1 MKVYEERSHTSFK
14 FINLQKMYYSNCEKK
29 KTLSKYDN
37 CLWKKNSTI
46 YFAFATFFFNY
57 PKTIHV

>member
-1 MKVYEERSHTSFK
+1 MTTAFE
-14 FINLQKMYYSNCEKK
+14 
-29 KTLSKYDN
+29 
-37 CLWKKNSTI
+37 KKNSTI